1 MTKSNFIFLASKWP
15 EMFQLAQK
23 AELEVFKDPSNCCFL
38 CRKSLEGLVKW
49 VISQEYS
56 SLSTEDIKSKALYE
70 LEKLLE
76 NTNEWRAFERNIST
90 IRKYG
95 NVGVHGEKAL
105 SIDRSL
111 LTVKN
116 LFYFSL
122 EVARRYDGFDE
133 YVEFD
138 EKLLNHTEVSKE
150 HIDSLGS
157 TLQQIQE
164 QITLLATQNQK
175 PQAIYS
181 QPKSSSFTKQ
191 SSQTPFDQAIIKEGF
206 KVYQY
211 YETYKKDSS
220 RKITIA
226 QAEAKLQ
233 ELGWPQ
239 RDAHLSFQPFRN
251 LQSGTYFTMFGDT
264 HSQQEILRVFIQTF
278 IALYGEQA
286 RANALASLRATMMN
300 RGVKWRSPLIEEL
313 VREFDI

>member
-15 EMFQLAQK
+15 EIFQLAQK
-23 AELEVFKDPSNCCFL
+23 AELEVFKDPSTCCFL
-38 CRKSLEGLVKW
+38 CRKSLEGLLKW
-49 VISQEYS
+49 VISQKYS
-56 SLSTEDIKSKALYE
+56 SLYTEKNKNKKIFE
-70 LEKLLE
+70 LENLLV
-76 NTNEWRAFERNIST
+76 NTNEWRAFKDIVYSIRT
-90 IRKYG
+90 IG
-95 NVGVHGEKAL
+95 NDGVHGEKAL

-111 LTVKN
+111 PTIKN

-150 HIDSLGS
+150 DMDSLGS
-157 TLQQIQE
+157 MLHQINE
-164 QITLLATQNQK
+164 TVTLLATQNQK

-181 QPKSSSFTKQ
+181 HPKSSSFTKQ

-220 RKITIA
+220 RKITVA

-264 HSQQEILRVFIQTF
+264 PSQQEILRVFIQTF

-286 RANALASLRATMMN
+286 RANALASLSATMMN

>member
-1 MTKSNFIFLASKWP
+1 MTKSNFTFLASKWP

-56 SLSTEDIKSKALYE
+56 SLSTEDIKSKTLFE

-76 NTNEWRAFERNIST
+76 STNEWRAFERNIST

-111 LTVKN
+111 LTIKN

-133 YVEFD
+133 FIEFD
-138 EKLLNHTEVSKE
+138 EKLLNYTEVSKE

-164 QITLLATQNQK
+164 QITLLATQAKNLK
-175 PQAIYS
+175 LFIHN
-181 QPKSSSFTKQ
+181 PK
-191 SSQTPFDQAIIKEGF
+191 
-206 KVYQY
+206 
-211 YETYKKDSS
+211 
-220 RKITIA
+220 
-226 QAEAKLQ
+226 
-233 ELGWPQ
+233 
-239 RDAHLSFQPFRN
+239 AHLS
-251 LQSGTYFTMFGDT
+251 QSNPIKR
-264 HSQQEILRVFIQTF
+264 HLIKRLLRKALRFINIMKPTKK
-278 IALYGEQA
+278 IPH
-286 RANALASLRATMMN
+286 
-300 RGVKWRSPLIEEL
+300 VKLLSHRPKLSYKN
-313 VREFDI
+313 